1 MANLPLANLLPLTLW
16 YNAALAIDIYFAE
29 EAEQDMSDSGLNI
42 AVESLKRVDLV
53 TASGRIDSNNAHE
66 FDSVLKGVIDDGRHN
81 IVLELSGVNY
91 MSSAGLRAMVSALRE
106 CKKHRGDVRLANVSE
121 RVEEVLS
128 LAGLN
133 TLFQEFEDSTAAVG
147 SF

>member
-1 MANLPLANLLPLTLW
+1 
-16 YNAALAIDIYFAE
+16 
-29 EAEQDMSDSGLNI
+29 MSDSGLNI